1 MSDWETA
8 TLGSIADLT
17 IGRTP
22 PRGEPHWWTA
32 DLERPFCTI
41 ADMGPMSV
49 RPIREG
55 VTERAERAGKAK
67 RFPAGSLMMSFK
79 LSIGKVGF
87 AAVDVFPNEAIV
99 GIDVRDPR
107 VDVRYLAH
115 FLGSQDLTRAAG
127 EAVKGKTLNGTTLR
141 AIRVAIP
148 PLEVQRALVVA
159 IDQIDQV
166 CDALHDEADALQQV
180 KSRTIRDVL
189 NGSLDVEGGGYGRV
203 L

>member
-1 MSDWETA
+1 MSEWETA
-8 TLGSIADLT
+8 TLGSIANLT

-22 PRGEPHWWTA
+22 PRGEAQWWTT

-49 RPIREG
+49 RPTREG
-55 VTERAERAGKAK
+55 VTEHAEQAGKAK
-67 RFPAGSLMMSFK
+67 RFPAGTLMMSFK

-99 GIDVRDPR
+99 GIDVHDPR

-141 AIRVAIP
+141 AIVVSIP
-148 PLEVQRALVVA
+148 PMDVQRALVAA
-159 IDQIDQV
+159 IDQMDQLR
-166 CDALHDEADALQQV
+166 DALYAEAASLTCV

-189 NGSLDVEGGGYGRV
+189 NRTLNVNGDASGRV